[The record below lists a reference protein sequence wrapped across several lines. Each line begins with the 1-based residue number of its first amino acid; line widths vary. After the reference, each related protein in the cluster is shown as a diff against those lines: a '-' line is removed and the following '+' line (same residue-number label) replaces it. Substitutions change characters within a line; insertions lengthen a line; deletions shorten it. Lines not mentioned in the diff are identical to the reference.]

1 MSAEKKRFAGV
12 DMGLLK
18 RFIPYLKKTVWM
30 ALFSFVLMVLT
41 NLAGIL
47 QPYFVKVGIDR
58 DIARGDWPGLV
69 RTSLWLGGI
78 MLGGFL
84 FQFLYNISIQLL
96 GQRLLFDIRMD
107 LLRKIF
113 SFSHDYFDRTPVGK
127 TLTNVTNDVESV
139 RQFISE
145 GVVTVLGEL
154 LKVVFILAAMLLV
167 NVRLA
172 LLAFTTIPV
181 FVLATLFFRKSIRTG
196 YADVRRAN
204 ARINTLLTESITG
217 INEINLFNYQAT
229 IRELFTRAN
238 KEYLDAFLQVVRS
251 YSLYFPVIE
260 LVTNAGMVLVLLYAH
275 YQMGITIQVGE
286 IFIFFAY
293 IQMFFRPLRQLA
305 EKFNLF
311 QSAMA
316 AAERIF
322 GLMDMKSHMTESYR
336 PVTEPVM
343 VKGDITFHSVDF
355 AYHEDQPVLKNISF
369 RIEEGEKVALVGTT
383 GSGKTTIIKLLN
395 RLYDVSAGSITING
409 KDVRDYPL
417 ATLRRAITTVPQ
429 DVFLFTGS
437 ARNNISLYDPL
448 ISRGRVVDAARQVHA
463 DAFIRSLPR
472 GYDENLLEEGR
483 SLSSGQKQLLSFAR
497 AFVREA
503 PIIVLDE
510 VTANIDSG
518 TESQIQE
525 ATQRL
530 IADKTAIIIAHR
542 MSTIKL
548 VDRIL
553 VFHHGELVGQ
563 GSHSQLMRENGIYAQ
578 YYRMQSMLSR

>member
-1 MSAEKKRFAGV
+1 VKTEQKRFAGM
-12 DMGLLK
+12 DIRLLK
-18 RFIPYLKKTVWM
+18 RFLPYLKKSTWL
-30 ALFSFVLMVLT
+30 AFFSFALMILT

-47 QPYFVKVGIDR
+47 QPYFVKVGIDN
-58 DIARGDWPGLV
+58 DIARGDWPGLLNTV
-69 RTSLWLGGI
+69 LLLG
-78 MLGGFL
+78 MVMVCGFI

-96 GQRLLFDIRMD
+96 GQRLLYDIRVD
-107 LLRKIF
+107 LLKKIF

-145 GVVTVLGEL
+145 GVVTVLGEM
-154 LKVVFILAAMLLV
+154 LKVVFIFAAMLLV
-167 NVRLA
+167 NIRLA
-172 LLAFTTIPV
+172 VLAFLTIPL
-181 FVLATLFFRKSIRTG
+181 FVAATLFFRKSIRSG

-204 ARINTLLTESITG
+204 ARINTLLTESISG
-217 INEINLFNYQAT
+217 INEINIFNYQAT
-229 IRELFTRAN
+229 SKELFTRAN
-238 KEYLDAFLQVVRS
+238 RKYLDAFLQVVHS

-275 YQMGITIQVGE
+275 YQMGVSILVGE

-322 GLMDMKSHMTESYR
+322 GLMDLKSDLTESYGHV
-336 PVTEPVM
+336 PVPVD
-343 VKGDITFHSVDF
+343 VKGNIVFSSVNFGYQD
-355 AYHEDQPVLKNISF
+355 DQPVLKNISF
-369 RIEEGEKVALVGTT
+369 SIREGEKVALVGTT
-383 GSGKTTIIKLLN
+383 GSGKTTVIKLLN
-395 RLYDVSAGSITING
+395 RLYEVTSGSITING
-409 KDVRDYPL
+409 RDIRQYPL
-417 ATLRRAITTVPQ
+417 AVLRKTITTVPQ

-437 ARNNISLYDPL
+437 AADNISLYDPA
-448 ISRGRVVDAARQVHA
+448 ISRENVIHAAEQVRA
-463 DAFIRSLPR
+463 DTFIRELPR

-483 SLSSGQKQLLSFAR
+483 SLSSGQKQLISFAR
-497 AFVREA
+497 AFVRDA
-503 PIIVLDE
+503 HIIVLDE

-518 TESQIQE
+518 TESLIQE
-525 ATQRL
+525 ATRNL
-530 IADKTAIIIAHR
+530 IANKTAIIIAHR

-553 VFHHGELVGQ
+553 VFHRGELVGQ
-563 GSHSQLMRENGIYAQ
+563 GSHSQLMKENGIYAQ